1 MGGEKGKWLRFE
13 DGLPGSEVVSDN
25 ELTNNNRKSYERFRE
40 WCVDRIPAKERRII
54 LIFLGVNS
62 GKGKV
67 GKRKQDKIVK
77 KDENSTRKLLIE
89 SIMKS
94 CTTNRVDGNT
104 FFTASVVKC
113 EDFDIKNV
121 ACLTEH
127 EKGIEEKG
135 NEPSIDS
142 AKKILDKGGR
152 IVDSEKISLR
162 KRMVLGEEYICN
174 QILNFI
180 KNHLLIFVLICIACM
195 FTHGIMIG
203 SIFENAPEYIK
214 KILECLNIGTNA
226 IASIGI
232 IYVVLRVYSQDVRKK
247 VLIWADEETHY
258 YRSLNYPVIF
268 YNETGKTKRW
278 IKTYI
283 KRYLRGAGEN
293 KPSKPVFYIG
303 AEGSKFKDDKIQE
316 FVIPK
321 GYPEWGLIC
330 LCKLVRDLADDPWG
344 VINLKTDYANY
355 NHYDDKRKDPVES
368 KVNDSI
374 NQGRNRIQKFKLWD
388 AEEYLAVMRAKLSK
402 EYWSFCKVNR
412 CKNDRMLCPIGSSV
426 YVIYTFEKQIYYS
439 GISQEIEKIWRAT
452 KEISVKY
459 KCPPQIIFWI
469 VIVDEEEQKNI
480 DEISEIMSE
489 IQYKDEVDTMSKN
502 IWKIIIHIVMHMARE
517 NDFKAIKKFIPV
529 GKKEMKDEDV
539 ENIVNRILK
548 YNLYQEPTLKLDK
561 E

>member
-214 KILECLNIGTNA
+214 K
-226 IASIGI
+226 
-232 IYVVLRVYSQDVRKK
+232 
-247 VLIWADEETHY
+247 
-258 YRSLNYPVIF
+258 
-268 YNETGKTKRW
+268 
-278 IKTYI
+278 
-283 KRYLRGAGEN
+283 
-293 KPSKPVFYIG
+293 
-303 AEGSKFKDDKIQE
+303 
-316 FVIPK
+316 
-321 GYPEWGLIC
+321 
-330 LCKLVRDLADDPWG
+330 
-344 VINLKTDYANY
+344 
-355 NHYDDKRKDPVES
+355 
-368 KVNDSI
+368 
-374 NQGRNRIQKFKLWD
+374 
-388 AEEYLAVMRAKLSK
+388 
-402 EYWSFCKVNR
+402 
-412 CKNDRMLCPIGSSV
+412 
-426 YVIYTFEKQIYYS
+426 
-439 GISQEIEKIWRAT
+439 
-452 KEISVKY
+452 
-459 KCPPQIIFWI
+459 FWN
-469 VIVDEEEQKNI
+469 V
-480 DEISEIMSE
+480 
-489 IQYKDEVDTMSKN
+489 
-502 IWKIIIHIVMHMARE
+502 
-517 NDFKAIKKFIPV
+517 
-529 GKKEMKDEDV
+529 
-539 ENIVNRILK
+539 
-548 YNLYQEPTLKLDK
+548 
-561 E
+561 